1 VAATILVATEAHFV
15 RGSDGR
21 VYSSSG
27 VDGYAF
33 WSRYRTAFDRVLVAA
48 RTAGAAV
55 EGDRVV
61 LEGPGVEV
69 VPLPDYLGPWQCL
82 RVAAHLRSAMAA
94 AVGQADALCL
104 RAPGPI
110 AGLAWRLA
118 GRRPYA
124 VEVVGDPHDAL
135 APGTVSSPVRPLARG
150 ALVHDLR
157 RMCAGAAAVSYV
169 TAGAL
174 QQRYPTTAWST
185 SYSSID
191 LDDGAF
197 ATPAAVSAH
206 YAAVH
211 TARRG
216 TRARPWQLVFVGS
229 LAQRY
234 KAADVVIDAAARC
247 RERGLALD
255 VTIVGDGAERPGLE
269 AHARLRG
276 LGGGIAFLGHLHGP
290 AAVRHVL
297 AHSDVF
303 VLPSRSEGL
312 PRAMIEA
319 MAMGLVCVGSRV
331 GGVAELLDD
340 GMLVPAGDATALADR
355 LGRLLASPER
365 LLPIALDN
373 LERARSHHRDVL
385 DARRSELYAR
395 LRGAIARPAV
405 SVGWR

>member
-1 VAATILVATEAHFV
+1 MAATLLVATEAHFV
-15 RGSDGR
+15 RGTDGR

-33 WSRYRTAFDRVLVAA
+33 WSRYRSAFDRVLVAA
-48 RTAGAAV
+48 RTADTGV
-55 EGDRVV
+55 DGDRII

-69 VPLPDYLGPWQCL
+69 VPLPDYTGPWQCL
-82 RVAAHLRSAMAA
+82 RVAAQLRSTMAA
-94 AVGQADALCL
+94 AVARADALCL

-110 AGLAWRLA
+110 AGLAWRSA

-124 VEVVGDPHDAL
+124 VEVVGDPHEAL
-135 APGTVSSPVRPLARG
+135 APGTVASPIRPLARG

-157 RMCAGAAAVSYV
+157 RMCAGATAVSYV
-169 TAGAL
+169 TAGTL
-174 QQRYPTTAWST
+174 QRRYPTTAWTT

-191 LDDGAF
+191 LDDAAF
-197 ATPAAVSAH
+197 ATPEAVRAH
-206 YAAVH
+206 YAPVH

-216 TRARPWQLVFVGS
+216 TRVRPWQLVFVGS

-234 KAADVVIDAAARC
+234 KAADVVIEAAALC
-247 RERGLALD
+247 RARGIALD
-255 VTIVGDGAERPGLE
+255 VTIVGDGRERKALE
-269 AHARLRG
+269 AHARGRG
-276 LGGGIAFLGHLHGP
+276 LTGRVAFLGHLPGP
-290 AAVRHVL
+290 TAVRHVL

-331 GGVAELLDD
+331 GGMSELLDD
-340 GMLVPAGDATALADR
+340 ELLVAPGDPGALADA
-355 LGRLLASPER
+355 LCRLLATPER
-365 LLPIALDN
+365 LLPIGLDN
-373 LERARSHHRDVL
+373 LERARWHHRNVL
-385 DARRSELYAR
+385 EARRSDLYAR
-395 LRGAIARPAV
+395 LRAGVAPSAL

>member
-1 VAATILVATEAHFV
+1 MAATLLVATEAHFV
-15 RGSDGR
+15 RGTDGR

-33 WSRYRTAFDRVLVAA
+33 WSRYRSAFDRILVAA
-48 RTAGAAV
+48 RTADAAV
-55 EGDRVV
+55 EGERVV

-69 VPLPDYLGPWQCL
+69 VPLPDYVGPWQCL
-82 RVAAHLRSAMAA
+82 RVATQLRSTMAA
-94 AVGQADALCL
+94 AVARADALCL

-110 AGLAWRLA
+110 AGLAWRAA

-124 VEVVGDPHDAL
+124 VEVVGDPHEAL
-135 APGTVSSPVRPLARG
+135 APGTVTSPIRPLARG

-157 RMCAGAAAVSYV
+157 RMCAGAVAVSYV

-174 QQRYPTTAWST
+174 QRRYPSTAWRT

-191 LDDGAF
+191 LDDAAF
-197 ATPAAVSAH
+197 ATPEAVRAH
-206 YAAVH
+206 YAGVH

-216 TRARPWQLVFVGS
+216 TPVRPWQLVFVGS

-234 KAADVVIDAAARC
+234 KAADVVIEAAALC
-247 RERGLALD
+247 RARGVVLD
-255 VTIVGDGAERPGLE
+255 VTIVGDGRERAALE
-269 AHARLRG
+269 AHARRG
-276 LGGGIAFLGHLHGP
+276 GLTGRVVFLGHLRGP

-331 GGVAELLDD
+331 GGMTELLDD
-340 GMLVPAGDATALADR
+340 DLLVPAGDPAALAAALCR
-355 LGRLLASPER
+355 LVAAPER

-373 LERARSHHRDVL
+373 LQRARSHHRHVL
-385 DARRSELYAR
+385 EARRGELYAR
-395 LRGAIARPAV
+395 LRAAVAPAAV